1 MGKREHDGIR
11 VSEVLYI
18 QVSYRSREW
27 GMKNLS
33 DVAAPGSLGLPRTDL
48 RTRSPRQPWLAG
60 VGAPAC
66 SLSPKQLSKNVR
78 APREPKKD
86 GKEQRDA
93 HSTSMLGVSRR

>member
-1 MGKREHDGIR
+1 MGKREHDDIR
-11 VSEVLYI
+11 VSEVLYV
-18 QVSYRSREW
+18 QVPYGSRES

-33 DVAAPGSLGLPRTDL
+33 SVAAPGSLGLPRSDL
-48 RTRSPRQPWLAG
+48 WIRSPRQPWLAG

-66 SLSPKQLSKNVR
+66 SLSSKQLSRNVH
-78 APREPKKD
+78 APCEPKKD

>member
-1 MGKREHDGIR
+1 MRA
-11 VSEVLYI
+11 SEVSYV
-18 QVSYRSREW
+18 QVSYGSREW

-33 DVAAPGSLGLPRTDL
+33 DVAAPGSFGLPRSDL
-48 RTRSPRQPWLAG
+48 WIRSPRQPWLAG

-66 SLSPKQLSKNVR
+66 FLSSKQLGRNVH
-78 APREPKKD
+78 APCDPKKD